1 MKKLILSYIIILIL
15 LLSVSV
21 KAQQVNSLWFNA
33 VSGLNSSWI
42 INQNA
47 YGNQEFEYAT
57 AFGLTGG
64 IGVTYFYKRHR
75 GFSGSILLTQMGQ
88 NYSGYQ
94 GGADADRK
102 VKLSYVEVPL
112 LFMKDIPGSQF
123 PTWISFGP
131 DVLILL
137 NADQQYTRGEGGSD
151 LPYPEG
157 MIDGNVKARYKPVD
171 IAINFSVNRMYNL
184 DYLRK
189 MMFLFSVNTALGLT
203 DINSTEWQKPNTHD
217 IYTGSHNFY
226 IGFKIGMMFKVA
238 RQGGSHRW

>member
-1 MKKLILSYIIILIL
+1 MRKKILSYIIILIL
-15 LLSVSV
+15 LFSVRAN
-21 KAQQVNSLWFNA
+21 AQQVHSLWINA

-47 YGNQEFEYAT
+47 YGNPEFEYST
-57 AFGLTGG
+57 TFGLTGG
-64 IGVTYFYKRHR
+64 IGATYFYKRHW
-75 GFSGSILLTQMGQ
+75 GFNGSILLTQMGQ

-102 VKLSYVEVPL
+102 VKLSYIEVPL
-112 LFMKDIPGSQF
+112 LYMKDIPGSQF

-137 NADQQYTRGEGGSD
+137 DADQQYSRSEGGRD
-151 LPYPEG
+151 LIFEEG

-171 IAINFSVNRMYNL
+171 VAISFSVNRMYNL
-184 DYLRK
+184 DYLKK

-217 IYTGSHNFY
+217 IYAGSHNFY
-226 IGFKIGMMFKVA
+226 IGFKVGMMFKVA
-238 RQGGSHRW
+238 RLGGSGW